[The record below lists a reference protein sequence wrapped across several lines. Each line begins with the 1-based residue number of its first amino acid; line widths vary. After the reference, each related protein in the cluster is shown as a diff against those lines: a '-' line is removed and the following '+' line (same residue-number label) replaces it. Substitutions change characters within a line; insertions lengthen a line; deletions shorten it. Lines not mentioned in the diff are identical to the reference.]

1 MIYPPKRFVYIIRS
15 VNHPNRRYIGV
26 TSDIMVRLAAHNARH
41 NRSTARWAP
50 WSVDVVVEFRTE
62 RMAMRFEKYLKSGAG
77 LAFATRHF
85 AA

>member
-15 VNHPNRRYIGV
+15 VNHPSRRYIGV
-26 TSDIMVRLAAHNARH
+26 TSDIMVRLAAHNAGH

-62 RMAMRFEKYLKSGAG
+62 RTAMRFEKYLKSGAG